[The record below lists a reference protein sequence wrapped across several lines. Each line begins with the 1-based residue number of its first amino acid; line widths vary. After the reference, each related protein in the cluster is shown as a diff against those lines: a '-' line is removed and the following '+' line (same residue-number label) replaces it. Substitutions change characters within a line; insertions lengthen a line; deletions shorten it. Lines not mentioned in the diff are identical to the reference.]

1 MLGSSAFIGDWH
13 TNVLSAETL
22 PTYSVRE
29 LNNAIGALLDRGFA
43 PRFVIQ
49 ATASRPQVK
58 KGHLWLTLTDGE
70 ASITAVAWASKLK
83 QLDFVPADGDGVTVI
98 GKLNFWS
105 ARASLA
111 VQVLDMRPSLTT
123 VLRRFETVKAQLLE
137 EGVIDPSRRRKLPVY
152 PKRLAVLTSVPS
164 SALADMLR
172 TAEERWPLSE
182 LLVVP
187 IPVQG
192 EVSPIICGVLSR
204 LAKQHHQLGLDAIVI
219 ARGGGSRED
228 LMVFDDAEVCR
239 TLATFPVPVV
249 TGLGHEDDLTVA
261 DLVADHRAATP
272 TAAMVTLMPS
282 RESAQQTIMQR
293 RSRLSEYKRW
303 RLEQA
308 NSRLRDR
315 HLLLHALRPA
325 VTLQRRRNQWQ
336 QRQQL
341 LRALSPQRWLNRGFA
356 MLNTTNGQP
365 LQSIDDININE
376 QLQILLKDGVI
387 QAVAKTIQ
395 ANKASNSQASL

>member
-1 MLGSSAFIGDWH
+1 M
-13 TNVLSAETL
+13 SAESI

-29 LNNAIGALLDRGFA
+29 LNNAIGVLLERGFA

-58 KGHLWLTLTDGE
+58 KGHLWLTLSDGE

-111 VQVLDMRPSLTT
+111 VQVLDIRPSLTT

-137 EGVIDPSRRRKLPVY
+137 EGIIDPSRRRTLPPY
-152 PKRLAVLTSVPS
+152 PKRIAVLTSVPS

-182 LLVVP
+182 LVVVP

-192 EVSPIICGVLSR
+192 DVAPIICGVLSR
-204 LAKQHHQLGLDAIVI
+204 LAQQHQQLGLDAIVI

-228 LMVFDDAEVCR
+228 LMVFDDADVCR
-239 TLATFPVPVV
+239 SLATFPLPVV
-249 TGLGHEDDLTVA
+249 TGIGHEDDLTVA
-261 DLVADHRAATP
+261 DLVADHRTATP

-282 RESAQQTIMQR
+282 KESARQTIIQR
-293 RSRLSEYKRW
+293 RNRLSESKRW

-308 NSRLRDR
+308 SARLKDLQ
-315 HLLLHALRPA
+315 LLLQALRPA
-325 VTLQRRRNQWQ
+325 VGVQRRRDQWQ

-341 LRALSPQRWLNRGFA
+341 LCALSPQRWLNRGFA
-356 MLNTTNGQP
+356 MLNTTKGHP
-365 LQSIDDININE
+365 LQSVYDISPNE
-376 QLQILLKDGVI
+376 QVQIRLKDGVI

-395 ANKASNSQASL
+395 ADATSDAKASL

>member
-1 MLGSSAFIGDWH
+1 M
-13 TNVLSAETL
+13 SAESL

-29 LNNAIGALLDRGFA
+29 LNNAIGVLLERGFA

-58 KGHLWLTLTDGE
+58 KGHLWLTLSDGE

-111 VQVLDMRPSLTT
+111 VQVLDIRPSLST

-137 EGVIDPSRRRKLPVY
+137 EGLIDPSRRRKLPDH

-172 TAEERWPLSE
+172 TAQDRWPLSD

-192 EVSPIICGVLSR
+192 EVAPIICRVLSR
-204 LAKQHHQLGLDAIVI
+204 LAELHDQLGLDAIVI

-228 LMVFDDAEVCR
+228 LIVFDDADVCR
-239 TLATFPVPVV
+239 TLANFPIPVV

-282 RESAQQTIMQR
+282 KESAQQTINQR
-293 RSRLSEYKRW
+293 RTRLSEYKLW

-308 NSRLRDR
+308 NSRLKER
-315 HLLLHALRPA
+315 HVQLHAVRPA
-325 VTLQRRRNQWQ
+325 VALDRRRNQWT

-356 MLNTTNGQP
+356 MLHTTNGQAI
-365 LQSIDDININE
+365 QSIDDISLNE
-376 QLQILLKDGVI
+376 QVQIRLKDGVV
-387 QAVAKTIQ
+387 QAITKTIH
-395 ANKASNSQASL
+395 ANEITDSQAPL

>member
-1 MLGSSAFIGDWH
+1 M
-13 TNVLSAETL
+13 SAESL

-29 LNNAIGALLDRGFA
+29 LNNAIGVLLERGFA

-58 KGHLWLTLTDGE
+58 KGHLWLTLSDGE

-111 VQVLDMRPSLTT
+111 VQVLDIRPSLTT

-137 EGVIDPSRRRKLPVY
+137 EGVIDPSRRRKLPAY

-172 TAEERWPLSE
+172 TAQERWPLSE

-192 EVSPIICGVLSR
+192 EVAPIICGVLSR
-204 LAKQHHQLGLDAIVI
+204 LAEHHKQLGLDAIVI

-228 LMVFDDAEVCR
+228 LMVFDDADVCR
-239 TLATFPVPVV
+239 KLANFPLPVV

-282 RESAQQTIMQR
+282 KESAQQTMIQR
-293 RSRLSEYKRW
+293 RTRLSEYKRW

-308 NSRLRDR
+308 SSRLKER
-315 HLLLHALRPA
+315 HLQLHTLRPA
-325 VTLQRRRNQWQ
+325 VSLQRRRNQWE

-341 LRALSPQRWLNRGFA
+341 LLALSPQRWLNRGFA
-356 MLNTTNGQP
+356 MLHSTNGQP
-365 LQSIDDININE
+365 IQSIDDISLNE
-376 QLQILLKDGVI
+376 QVHIRLKDGVV
-387 QAVAKTIQ
+387 QAITKTIQ
-395 ANKASNSQASL
+395 ANEISDSQASL

>member
-1 MLGSSAFIGDWH
+1 M
-13 TNVLSAETL
+13 SAETL

-192 EVSPIICGVLSR
+192 EVSPIICGVLSL

-325 VTLQRRRNQWQ
+325 VTLQRRRDQWQ

>member
-1 MLGSSAFIGDWH
+1 M
-13 TNVLSAETL
+13 SAESI
-22 PTYSVRE
+22 PSYSVRE
-29 LNNAIGALLDRGFA
+29 LNNAIGILLERGFA

-58 KGHLWLTLTDGE
+58 KGHLWLTLSDGE

-111 VQVLDMRPSLTT
+111 VQVLDIRPSLTT

-137 EGVIDPSRRRKLPVY
+137 EGIIDPSRRRTLPPY
-152 PKRLAVLTSVPS
+152 PKRIAVLTSVPS

-182 LLVVP
+182 LVVVP

-192 EVSPIICGVLSR
+192 DVAPIICGVLSR
-204 LAKQHHQLGLDAIVI
+204 LAQQHQQLGLDAIVI

-228 LMVFDDAEVCR
+228 LMVFDDADVCR
-239 TLATFPVPVV
+239 NLATFPLPVV
-249 TGLGHEDDLTVA
+249 TGIGHEDDLTVA
-261 DLVADHRAATP
+261 DLVADHRTATP

-282 RESAQQTIMQR
+282 KESARQTIIQR
-293 RSRLSEYKRW
+293 RNRLSESKRW

-308 NSRLRDR
+308 SARLKDR
-315 HLLLHALRPA
+315 QLLLQALRPA
-325 VTLQRRRNQWQ
+325 VGVQRRRDQWQ

-341 LRALSPQRWLNRGFA
+341 LCALSPQRWLNRGFA
-356 MLNTTNGQP
+356 MLNTTKGHP
-365 LQSIDDININE
+365 LQSVYDISPNE
-376 QLQILLKDGVI
+376 QVQIRLKDGVI

-395 ANKASNSQASL
+395 ADATSDAKASL

>member
-1 MLGSSAFIGDWH
+1 
-13 TNVLSAETL
+13 LSAESL

-29 LNNAIGALLDRGFA
+29 LNNAIGVLLERGFA

-58 KGHLWLTLTDGE
+58 KGHLWLTLSDGE

-111 VQVLDMRPSLTT
+111 VQVLDIRPSLST
-123 VLRRFETVKAQLLE
+123 VLRRFETVKAKLLE
-137 EGVIDPSRRRKLPVY
+137 EGLIDPSRQRKLPDY

-172 TAEERWPLSE
+172 TAQERWPLSD

-192 EVSPIICGVLSR
+192 EVASIICRVLSR
-204 LAKQHHQLGLDAIVI
+204 LAELHDQLGLDAIVI

-228 LMVFDDAEVCR
+228 LIVFDDVDVCR
-239 TLATFPVPVV
+239 TLANFPLPVV
-249 TGLGHEDDLTVA
+249 TGIGHDDDLTVA

-282 RESAQQTIMQR
+282 KESAQQTIIQR
-293 RSRLSEYKRW
+293 RKRLGEYKRW

-308 NSRLRDR
+308 NSRLKERQVQ
-315 HLLLHALRPA
+315 LHALRPA
-325 VTLQRRRNQWQ
+325 VALDRRRNQWT

-356 MLNTTNGQP
+356 MLHTTNGQP
-365 LQSIDDININE
+365 VQSIDDIRLNE
-376 QLQILLKDGVI
+376 QVQIRLKDGVV
-387 QAVAKTIQ
+387 QAITETIQ
-395 ANKASNSQASL
+395 ANEITDSQASL

>member
-1 MLGSSAFIGDWH
+1 M
-13 TNVLSAETL
+13 SAESL

-29 LNNAIGALLDRGFA
+29 LNNAIGVLLERGFA

-58 KGHLWLTLTDGE
+58 KGHLWFTLSDGE

-123 VLRRFETVKAQLLE
+123 VLRRFETVKAQLQE
-137 EGVIDPSRRRKLPVY
+137 EGVIDPNRRRELPAY
-152 PKRLAVLTSVPS
+152 PKRLGILTSVPS

-172 TAEERWPLSE
+172 TAQERWPLCE

-192 EVSPIICGVLSR
+192 EVAPIICGVLSR
-204 LAKQHHQLGLDAIVI
+204 LVEQHHQLGLDAIVI

-239 TLATFPVPVV
+239 KLATFPLPVV

-293 RSRLSEYKRW
+293 RSRLGEYKRW

-308 NSRLRDR
+308 SSRLRER

-325 VTLQRRRNQWQ
+325 VTLQRRRDQWQ

-356 MLNTTNGQP
+356 MLNTMNGQP
-365 LQSIDDININE
+365 LQSIDEVSLNE
-376 QLQILLKDGVI
+376 QLQIRLKDGVI
-387 QAVAKTIQ
+387 QAIPTTIQ
-395 ANKASNSQASL
+395 ANKTFDSPASP

>member
-1 MLGSSAFIGDWH
+1 M
-13 TNVLSAETL
+13 SAESI

-29 LNNAIGALLDRGFA
+29 LNNAIGVLLERGFA

-58 KGHLWLTLTDGE
+58 KGHLWLTLSDGE

-111 VQVLDMRPSLTT
+111 VQVLDIRPSLTT

-137 EGVIDPSRRRKLPVY
+137 EGIIDPSRRRRLPPY
-152 PKRLAVLTSVPS
+152 PKRIAVLTSVPS

-182 LLVVP
+182 LVVVP

-192 EVSPIICGVLSR
+192 DVAPIICGVLSR
-204 LAKQHHQLGLDAIVI
+204 LAQQHQQLGLDAIVI

-228 LMVFDDAEVCR
+228 LMVFDDADVCR
-239 TLATFPVPVV
+239 SLATFPLPVV
-249 TGLGHEDDLTVA
+249 TGIGHEDDLTVA
-261 DLVADHRAATP
+261 DLVADHRTATP

-282 RESAQQTIMQR
+282 KESARQTIIQR
-293 RSRLSEYKRW
+293 RNRLSESKRW

-308 NSRLRDR
+308 SARLKDR
-315 HLLLHALRPA
+315 QLLLQALRPA
-325 VTLQRRRNQWQ
+325 VGVQRRRDQWQ

-341 LRALSPQRWLNRGFA
+341 LCALSPQRWLNRGFA
-356 MLNTTNGQP
+356 MLNTTKGHP
-365 LQSIDDININE
+365 LQSVYDISPNE
-376 QLQILLKDGVI
+376 QVQIRLKDGVI

-395 ANKASNSQASL
+395 ADATSDAKASL

>member
-1 MLGSSAFIGDWH
+1 M
-13 TNVLSAETL
+13 SAESL

-29 LNNAIGALLDRGFA
+29 LNNAIGVLLERGFA

-58 KGHLWLTLTDGE
+58 KGHLWLTLSDGE

-111 VQVLDMRPSLTT
+111 VQVLDIRPSLST

-137 EGVIDPSRRRKLPVY
+137 EGLIDPSRRRKLPDY

-172 TAEERWPLSE
+172 TAQDRWPLSD

-192 EVSPIICGVLSR
+192 EVAPIICRVLSR
-204 LAKQHHQLGLDAIVI
+204 LAELHDQLGLDAIVI

-228 LMVFDDAEVCR
+228 LIVFDDADVCR
-239 TLATFPVPVV
+239 TLANFPIPVV

-282 RESAQQTIMQR
+282 KESAQQTINQR
-293 RSRLSEYKRW
+293 RTRLSEYKRW

-308 NSRLRDR
+308 NSRLKER
-315 HLLLHALRPA
+315 HVQLHAVRPA
-325 VTLQRRRNQWQ
+325 VALDRRRNQWT

-356 MLNTTNGQP
+356 MLHTTNGQP
-365 LQSIDDININE
+365 VQSIDDISLNE
-376 QLQILLKDGVI
+376 QVQIRLKDGVV
-387 QAVAKTIQ
+387 QAITETIQ
-395 ANKASNSQASL
+395 ANEITDSQASL

>member
-1 MLGSSAFIGDWH
+1 M
-13 TNVLSAETL
+13 SAESL

-29 LNNAIGALLDRGFA
+29 LNNAIGVLLERGFA

-58 KGHLWLTLTDGE
+58 KGHLWLSLSDGE

-111 VQVLDMRPSLTT
+111 VQILDIRPSLTT

-137 EGVIDPSRRRKLPVY
+137 EGVIDPSRRRSLPPY

-172 TAEERWPLSE
+172 TAQERWPLSE

-192 EVSPIICGVLSR
+192 EVAPIICGVLSR
-204 LAKQHHQLGLDAIVI
+204 LAERHHQLGLDAIVI

-239 TLATFPVPVV
+239 KLASFPVPVV
-249 TGLGHEDDLTVA
+249 TGVGHEDDLTVA

-282 RESAQQTIMQR
+282 RESAQQTIRQR
-293 RSRLSEYKRW
+293 RSRLDEYKRW

-308 NSRLRDR
+308 SSRLKDR
-315 HLLLHALRPA
+315 QLLLDALRPA
-325 VTLQRRRNQWQ
+325 LAIQNRRDQWQ

-356 MLNTTNGQP
+356 MLNRANGQP
-365 LQSIDDININE
+365 LQSVYDISLDE
-376 QLQILLKDGVI
+376 QVQIRLKDGVI
-387 QAVAKTIQ
+387 LAVTKTIQ
-395 ANKASNSQASL
+395 TNETTDSKATL

>member
-1 MLGSSAFIGDWH
+1 M
-13 TNVLSAETL
+13 SAESL

-272 TAAMVTLMPS
+272 TAAMATLMPS

>member
-1 MLGSSAFIGDWH
+1 M
-13 TNVLSAETL
+13 SAESI

-29 LNNAIGALLDRGFA
+29 LNNAIGILLERGFA

-58 KGHLWLTLTDGE
+58 KGHLWLTLSDGE

-111 VQVLDMRPSLTT
+111 VQVLDIRPSLTT

-137 EGVIDPSRRRKLPVY
+137 EGIIDPSRRRTLPPY
-152 PKRLAVLTSVPS
+152 PKRIAVLTSVPS

-182 LLVVP
+182 LVVVP

-192 EVSPIICGVLSR
+192 DVAPIICGVLSR
-204 LAKQHHQLGLDAIVI
+204 LAQQHQQLGLDAIVI

-228 LMVFDDAEVCR
+228 LMVFDDADVCR
-239 TLATFPVPVV
+239 NLATFPLPVV
-249 TGLGHEDDLTVA
+249 TGIGHEDDLTVA
-261 DLVADHRAATP
+261 DLVADHRTATP

-282 RESAQQTIMQR
+282 KESARQTIIQR
-293 RSRLSEYKRW
+293 RNRLSESKRW

-308 NSRLRDR
+308 SARLKDR
-315 HLLLHALRPA
+315 QLLLQALRPA
-325 VTLQRRRNQWQ
+325 VGVQRRRDQWQ

-341 LRALSPQRWLNRGFA
+341 LCALSPQRWLNRGFA
-356 MLNTTNGQP
+356 MLNTTKGHP
-365 LQSIDDININE
+365 LQSVYDISPNE
-376 QLQILLKDGVI
+376 QVQIRLKDGVI

-395 ANKASNSQASL
+395 ADATSDAKASL

>member
-1 MLGSSAFIGDWH
+1 M
-13 TNVLSAETL
+13 SAETL

-325 VTLQRRRNQWQ
+325 VTLQRRRNQWE

>member
-1 MLGSSAFIGDWH
+1 M
-13 TNVLSAETL
+13 SAESL

-29 LNNAIGALLDRGFA
+29 LNNAIGVLLERGFA

-58 KGHLWLTLTDGE
+58 KGHLWFTLSDGE

-137 EGVIDPSRRRKLPVY
+137 EGVIDPGRHRKLPAY

-172 TAEERWPLSE
+172 TAHERWPLSE

-192 EVSPIICGVLSR
+192 EVAPIICGVLSR
-204 LAKQHHQLGLDAIVI
+204 LAEQHHQLRLDAIVL

-239 TLATFPVPVV
+239 KLAFFPLPVV

-282 RESAQQTIMQR
+282 KESAQQTIMQR
-293 RSRLSEYKRW
+293 RSRLNEYKRW
-303 RLEQA
+303 RLEHA
-308 NSRLRDR
+308 SSRLRER
-315 HLLLHALRPA
+315 HLLLQALRPA
-325 VTLQRRRNQWQ
+325 VTLQRRRDQWQ

-356 MLNTTNGQP
+356 MLNTLNGHP
-365 LQSIDDININE
+365 LQSIDDISLNKQVHIR
-376 QLQILLKDGVI
+376 LKDGVV
-387 QAVAKTIQ
+387 QAITKTIQ
-395 ANKASNSQASL
+395 ANEISDSQASL

>member
-1 MLGSSAFIGDWH
+1 
-13 TNVLSAETL
+13 LSAESI

-29 LNNAIGALLDRGFA
+29 LNNAIGVLLERGFA

-58 KGHLWLTLTDGE
+58 KGHLWLTLSDGE

-111 VQVLDMRPSLTT
+111 VQVLDIRPSLTT
-123 VLRRFETVKAQLLE
+123 VLWRFETVKAQLLE
-137 EGVIDPSRRRKLPVY
+137 EGIIDPSRRRTLPPY
-152 PKRLAVLTSVPS
+152 PKRIAVLTSVPS

-182 LLVVP
+182 LVVVP

-192 EVSPIICGVLSR
+192 DVAPIICGVLSR
-204 LAKQHHQLGLDAIVI
+204 LAQQHQQLGLDAIVI

-228 LMVFDDAEVCR
+228 LMVFDDADVCR
-239 TLATFPVPVV
+239 SLATFPLPVV
-249 TGLGHEDDLTVA
+249 TGIGHEDDLTVA
-261 DLVADHRAATP
+261 DLVADHRTATP

-282 RESAQQTIMQR
+282 KESARQTIIQR
-293 RSRLSEYKRW
+293 RNRLSESKRW

-308 NSRLRDR
+308 SARLKDR
-315 HLLLHALRPA
+315 QLLLQALRPA
-325 VTLQRRRNQWQ
+325 VGVQRRRDQWQ

-341 LRALSPQRWLNRGFA
+341 LCALSPQRWLNRGFA
-356 MLNTTNGQP
+356 MLNTTKGHP
-365 LQSIDDININE
+365 LQSVYDISPNE
-376 QLQILLKDGVI
+376 QVQIRLKDGVI

-395 ANKASNSQASL
+395 ADATSDAKAPL

>member
-1 MLGSSAFIGDWH
+1 M
-13 TNVLSAETL
+13 SAESL

-29 LNNAIGALLDRGFA
+29 LNNAIGVLLERGFA

-58 KGHLWLTLTDGE
+58 KGHLWFTLSDGE

-137 EGVIDPSRRRKLPVY
+137 EGVIDPGRRRKLPAY
-152 PKRLAVLTSVPS
+152 PNRLAVLTSVPS

-172 TAEERWPLSE
+172 TAKERWPLSE

-192 EVSPIICGVLSR
+192 EVASIICGVLSR
-204 LAKQHHQLGLDAIVI
+204 LAEQHHQLRLDAIVL

-239 TLATFPVPVV
+239 KLAFFPLPVV

-282 RESAQQTIMQR
+282 KESAHQTITQR

-308 NSRLRDR
+308 SSRLRER
-315 HLLLHALRPA
+315 RLLLQTLHPA
-325 VTLQRRRNQWQ
+325 VTLQRRRDQWQ
-336 QRQQL
+336 RRQQL

-356 MLNTTNGQP
+356 MLNRMNGHP
-365 LQSIDDININE
+365 LQSIDDISLNE
-376 QLQILLKDGVI
+376 QLQIRLKDGVI
-387 QAVAKTIQ
+387 QATTTTIQ
-395 ANKASNSQASL
+395 ANKTFDSPASP

>member
-1 MLGSSAFIGDWH
+1 M
-13 TNVLSAETL
+13 SAESL

-29 LNNAIGALLDRGFA
+29 LNNAIGVLLERGFA

-49 ATASRPQVK
+49 ATASRPQIK
-58 KGHLWLTLTDGE
+58 KGHLWLTLSDGE

-83 QLDFVPADGDGVTVI
+83 QLDFVPGDGDGVTVI

-111 VQVLDMRPSLTT
+111 VQVLDIRPSLTT

-137 EGVIDPSRRRKLPVY
+137 EGVIDPSRRRKLPAF

-172 TAEERWPLSE
+172 TAQERWPLSD

-192 EVSPIICGVLSR
+192 EVAPIICGVLNR
-204 LAKQHHQLGLDAIVI
+204 LAELHNQLELDAIVI

-228 LMVFDDAEVCR
+228 LMVFDDADLCR
-239 TLATFPVPVV
+239 TLASFPLPVV

-282 RESAQQTIMQR
+282 KESAQQTILQR
-293 RSRLSEYKRW
+293 RTSLSEYKRW

-308 NSRLRDR
+308 SSRLKER
-315 HLLLHALRPA
+315 HLQLHAVRPA
-325 VTLQRRRNQWQ
+325 VALQRRRNQWE

-341 LRALSPQRWLNRGFA
+341 LLALSPQRWLNRGFA
-356 MLNTTNGQP
+356 MLHTTNGQP
-365 LQSIDDININE
+365 IQSIDDISLNKQVHIR
-376 QLQILLKDGVI
+376 LKDGVV
-387 QAVAKTIQ
+387 QAITKTIQ
-395 ANKASNSQASL
+395 ANEISDSQASL

>member
-1 MLGSSAFIGDWH
+1 M
-13 TNVLSAETL
+13 SAESL

-29 LNNAIGALLDRGFA
+29 LNNAIGVLLERGFA

-58 KGHLWLTLTDGE
+58 KGHLWLTLSDGQ

-111 VQVLDMRPSLTT
+111 VQVLDIRPSLTT

-137 EGVIDPSRRRKLPVY
+137 EGVIDPSRRRTLPAY
-152 PKRLAVLTSVPS
+152 PTRVAVLTSVPS

-172 TAEERWPLSE
+172 TAQERWPLSD

-192 EVSPIICGVLSR
+192 EVAPIICGVLSR
-204 LAKQHHQLGLDAIVI
+204 LAEQHDQLGLDAIVI

-239 TLATFPVPVV
+239 KLATFPLPVV

-282 RESAQQTIMQR
+282 RESAQQTIIQR
-293 RSRLSEYKRW
+293 RNRLSEYKRW

-308 NSRLRDR
+308 SSRLRER
-315 HLLLHALRPA
+315 HLLLAALRPEVA
-325 VTLQRRRNQWQ
+325 LLRRRDQWQ

-341 LRALSPQRWLNRGFA
+341 LLALSPQRWLNRGFA
-356 MLNTTNGQP
+356 MLNNSNGQP
-365 LQSIDDININE
+365 LQSIGDISLNE
-376 QLQILLKDGVI
+376 QLQIRLKDGVI
-387 QAVAKTIQ
+387 QAITKTIQ
-395 ANKASNSQASL
+395 ANETSDSQASS

>member
-1 MLGSSAFIGDWH
+1 M
-13 TNVLSAETL
+13 SAESL

-29 LNNAIGALLDRGFA
+29 LNNAIGVLLERGFA

-58 KGHLWLTLTDGE
+58 KGHLWLTLSDGE

-111 VQVLDMRPSLTT
+111 VQVLDIRPSLST

-137 EGVIDPSRRRKLPVY
+137 EGLIDSSRRRKLPDY

-172 TAEERWPLSE
+172 TAQDRWPLSD

-192 EVSPIICGVLSR
+192 EVAPIICRVLSR
-204 LAKQHHQLGLDAIVI
+204 LAELHDQLGLDAIVI

-228 LMVFDDAEVCR
+228 LIVFDDADVCR
-239 TLATFPVPVV
+239 TLANFPIPVV

-282 RESAQQTIMQR
+282 KESAQQTIIQR
-293 RSRLSEYKRW
+293 RTRLSEYKRW

-308 NSRLRDR
+308 NSRLKER
-315 HLLLHALRPA
+315 HVQLHAVRPA
-325 VTLQRRRNQWQ
+325 VALDRRRNQWT

-356 MLNTTNGQP
+356 MLHTTNGQAI
-365 LQSIDDININE
+365 QSIDDISLNE
-376 QLQILLKDGVI
+376 QVQIRLKDGVV
-387 QAVAKTIQ
+387 QAITKTIH
-395 ANKASNSQASL
+395 ANEITDSQASL

>member
-1 MLGSSAFIGDWH
+1 
-13 TNVLSAETL
+13 LSAESI

-29 LNNAIGALLDRGFA
+29 LNNAIGVLLERGFA

-58 KGHLWLTLTDGE
+58 KGHLWLTLSDGE

-111 VQVLDMRPSLTT
+111 VQVLDIRPSLTT

-137 EGVIDPSRRRKLPVY
+137 EGIIDPSRRRTLPPY
-152 PKRLAVLTSVPS
+152 PKRIAVLTSVPS

-182 LLVVP
+182 LVVVP

-192 EVSPIICGVLSR
+192 DVAPIICGVLSR
-204 LAKQHHQLGLDAIVI
+204 LAQQHQQLGLDAIAI

-228 LMVFDDAEVCR
+228 LMVFDDADVCR
-239 TLATFPVPVV
+239 SLATFPLPVV
-249 TGLGHEDDLTVA
+249 TGIGHEDDLTVA
-261 DLVADHRAATP
+261 DLVADHRTATP

-282 RESAQQTIMQR
+282 KESARQTIIQR
-293 RSRLSEYKRW
+293 RNRLSESKRW

-308 NSRLRDR
+308 SARLKDR
-315 HLLLHALRPA
+315 QLLLQALRPA
-325 VTLQRRRNQWQ
+325 VGVQRRRDQWQ

-341 LRALSPQRWLNRGFA
+341 LWALSPQRWLNRGFA
-356 MLNTTNGQP
+356 MLNTTKGHP
-365 LQSIDDININE
+365 LQSVYDISPNE
-376 QLQILLKDGVI
+376 QVQIRLKDGVI

-395 ANKASNSQASL
+395 ADATSDAKASL

>member
-1 MLGSSAFIGDWH
+1 M
-13 TNVLSAETL
+13 SAESL

-152 PKRLAVLTSVPS
+152 PNRLAVLTSVPS

>member
-1 MLGSSAFIGDWH
+1 M
-13 TNVLSAETL
+13 SAESL

-29 LNNAIGALLDRGFA
+29 LNNAIGVLLERGFA

-58 KGHLWLTLTDGE
+58 KGHLWFTLSDGE

-137 EGVIDPSRRRKLPVY
+137 EGVIDPSRRRMLPVY
-152 PKRLAVLTSVPS
+152 PNRLAVLTSVPS

-192 EVSPIICGVLSR
+192 EVSPIICGVLNR

-325 VTLQRRRNQWQ
+325 VTLQRRRDQWQ

-356 MLNTTNGQP
+356 MLNRANGQP
-365 LQSIDDININE
+365 LQSVYDISLDE
-376 QLQILLKDGVI
+376 QVQIRLKDGVI
-387 QAVAKTIQ
+387 LAVTKTIQ
-395 ANKASNSQASL
+395 TNATTDSQATL

>member
-1 MLGSSAFIGDWH
+1 M
-13 TNVLSAETL
+13 SAESL

-239 TLATFPVPVV
+239 TLATFPIPVV

-325 VTLQRRRNQWQ
+325 VTLQRRRNQWE

>member
-1 MLGSSAFIGDWH
+1 M
-13 TNVLSAETL
+13 SAESL

-29 LNNAIGALLDRGFA
+29 LNNAIGVLLERGFA

-58 KGHLWLTLTDGE
+58 KGHLWLTLNDGE

-111 VQVLDMRPSLTT
+111 VQVLDIRPSLST

-137 EGVIDPSRRRKLPVY
+137 EGLIAPSRRRKLPDY

-172 TAEERWPLSE
+172 TAQDRWPLSD

-192 EVSPIICGVLSR
+192 EVAPIICRVLSR
-204 LAKQHHQLGLDAIVI
+204 LAELHDQLGLDAIVI

-228 LMVFDDAEVCR
+228 LIVFDDADVCR
-239 TLATFPVPVV
+239 TLANFPIPVV

-282 RESAQQTIMQR
+282 KESAQQTIIQR
-293 RSRLSEYKRW
+293 RTRLSEYKRW

-308 NSRLRDR
+308 NSRLKER
-315 HLLLHALRPA
+315 HVQLHAVRPA
-325 VTLQRRRNQWQ
+325 VALDRRRNQWT

-356 MLNTTNGQP
+356 MLHTTNGQAI
-365 LQSIDDININE
+365 QSIDDISLNE
-376 QLQILLKDGVI
+376 QVQIRLKDGVV
-387 QAVAKTIQ
+387 QAITKTIH
-395 ANKASNSQASL
+395 ANEITDSQASL

>member
-1 MLGSSAFIGDWH
+1 M
-13 TNVLSAETL
+13 SAESL

-29 LNNAIGALLDRGFA
+29 LNNAIGVLLERGFA

-58 KGHLWLTLTDGE
+58 KGHLWLTLSDGE

-111 VQVLDMRPSLTT
+111 VQVLDIRPSLST
-123 VLRRFETVKAQLLE
+123 VLRRFETVKAKLLE
-137 EGVIDPSRRRKLPVY
+137 EGLIDPSRQRKLPDY

-172 TAEERWPLSE
+172 TAQERWPLSD

-192 EVSPIICGVLSR
+192 EVASIICRVLSR
-204 LAKQHHQLGLDAIVI
+204 LAELHDQLGLDAIVI

-228 LMVFDDAEVCR
+228 LIVFDDVDVCR
-239 TLATFPVPVV
+239 TLANFPLPVV
-249 TGLGHEDDLTVA
+249 TGIGHEDDLTVA

-282 RESAQQTIMQR
+282 KESAQQTIIQR
-293 RSRLSEYKRW
+293 RKRLGEYKRW

-308 NSRLRDR
+308 NSRLKERQVQ
-315 HLLLHALRPA
+315 LHALRPA
-325 VTLQRRRNQWQ
+325 VALDRRRNQWT

-356 MLNTTNGQP
+356 MLHTTNGQP
-365 LQSIDDININE
+365 VQSIDDIRLNE
-376 QLQILLKDGVI
+376 QVQIRLKDGVV
-387 QAVAKTIQ
+387 QAITETIQ
-395 ANKASNSQASL
+395 ANEITDSQASL

>member
-1 MLGSSAFIGDWH
+1 M
-13 TNVLSAETL
+13 SAESI

-29 LNNAIGALLDRGFA
+29 LNNAIGVLLERGFA

-58 KGHLWLTLTDGE
+58 KGHLWLTLSDGE

-83 QLDFVPADGDGVTVI
+83 LLDFVPADGDGVTVI

-111 VQVLDMRPSLTT
+111 VQVLDIRPSLTT

-137 EGVIDPSRRRKLPVY
+137 EGIIDPSRRRTLPAY
-152 PKRLAVLTSVPS
+152 PKRIAVLTSVPS

-182 LLVVP
+182 LVVVP

-192 EVSPIICGVLSR
+192 DVAPIICGVLSR
-204 LAKQHHQLGLDAIVI
+204 LAQQHQQLGLDAIVI

-228 LMVFDDAEVCR
+228 LMVFDDADVCR
-239 TLATFPVPVV
+239 SLATFPLPVV
-249 TGLGHEDDLTVA
+249 TGIGHEDDLTVA
-261 DLVADHRAATP
+261 DLVADHRTATP

-282 RESAQQTIMQR
+282 KESARQAIIQR
-293 RSRLSEYKRW
+293 RNRLSESKRW

-308 NSRLRDR
+308 SARLKDR
-315 HLLLHALRPA
+315 QLLLQALRPA
-325 VTLQRRRNQWQ
+325 VGVQRRRDQWQ

-341 LRALSPQRWLNRGFA
+341 LCALSPQRWLNRGFA
-356 MLNTTNGQP
+356 MLNTTKGHP
-365 LQSIDDININE
+365 LQSVYDISPNE
-376 QLQILLKDGVI
+376 QVQIRLKDGVI

-395 ANKASNSQASL
+395 ADATSDAKASL

>member
-1 MLGSSAFIGDWH
+1 M
-13 TNVLSAETL
+13 SAESL

-29 LNNAIGALLDRGFA
+29 LNNAIGVLLERGFA

-58 KGHLWLTLTDGE
+58 KGHLWLSLSDGE

-111 VQVLDMRPSLTT
+111 VQILDIRPSLTT

-137 EGVIDPSRRRKLPVY
+137 EGVIDPSRRRELPPY
-152 PKRLAVLTSVPS
+152 PKRLAILTSVPS

-172 TAEERWPLSE
+172 TAQERWPLSE

-192 EVSPIICGVLSR
+192 EVAPIICGVLSR
-204 LAKQHHQLGLDAIVI
+204 LAEQHHQLGLDAIVI

-228 LMVFDDAEVCR
+228 LMVFDDAKVCSK
-239 TLATFPVPVV
+239 LAAFPVPVV
-249 TGLGHEDDLTVA
+249 TGVGHEDDLTVA

-282 RESAQQTIMQR
+282 RESAQQTIRQR
-293 RSRLSEYKRW
+293 RSRLDEYQRW

-308 NSRLRDR
+308 SSRLKDR
-315 HLLLHALRPA
+315 QLLLHALRPA
-325 VTLQRRRNQWQ
+325 LAIQNRRGQWQ

-356 MLNTTNGQP
+356 MLNRANGQP
-365 LQSIDDININE
+365 LQSVYDISLDE
-376 QLQILLKDGVI
+376 QVQIRLKDGVI
-387 QAVAKTIQ
+387 LAVTKTIQ
-395 ANKASNSQASL
+395 TNATTDSQATL